1 VKEEGIPE
9 IPDRGSAIKSPKG
22 SDNQPIQIKYLDQE
36 IPEDFWHIF
45 DQMAQPNP
53 QHPQTSTLEY
63 PIVDPIANAPMKA
76 IPLQNLPTF
85 HGLISEDPDAFLFE
99 FDVLCRG
106 YDYTSEPQKLK
117 LFPSTLKGAAL
128 RWFMGLGGGTINSWD
143 GMKQAF
149 LTKYQDY
156 CRTRDLKDEIFQM
169 IAKENE
175 SLEEYVERFQYN
187 LQRSPYG
194 TLPGEVLKATLI
206 KGMKDEW
213 VEMLNLMGKGDIY
226 QETYDDIVLLCIRC
240 SRGSSRTRSGMRIPL
255 TRNNNITSGGVT
267 RDEVG
272 NLLENFKTDIL
283 STLTT
288 QLDVLQ
294 AKQKKTEAEQTLAI
308 FFHRCRRKHGPRD
321 CPLDVVRVC
330 AICTKD
336 HDTEQCP
343 SLPGLKVVFREA
355 EEETEPLYLM
365 AQRRQWQNR
374 PPNTLQDPSS
384 FFSGQYNQQQAPG
397 STWQGQSIY

>member
-1 VKEEGIPE
+1 LGVHNHFP
-9 IPDRGSAIKSPKG
+9 
-22 SDNQPIQIKYLDQE
+22 
-36 IPEDFWHIF
+36 
-45 DQMAQPNP
+45 
-53 QHPQTSTLEY
+53 LEY
-63 PIVDPIANAPMKA
+63 PIVDPVANAPMKS

-117 LFPSTLKGAAL
+117 LFPSTLKGEAL

-143 GMKQAF
+143 EMKQAF

-169 IAKENE
+169 TAKENE
-175 SLEEYVERFQYN
+175 TLEEYVERFQYN

-213 VEMLNLMGKGDIY
+213 VETLNLMGKGDIY
-226 QETYDDIVLLCIRC
+226 QETYDNIIQLCIRC
-240 SRGSSRTRSGMRIPL
+240 SCGSTRTRSGMWAPL

-267 RDEVG
+267 RAEVG

-294 AKQKKTEAEQTLAI
+294 AKQKQAEAEQSLAI
-308 FFHRCRRKHGPRD
+308 FFHRCRKKHGLRE

-330 AICTKD
+330 AICAKD
-336 HDTEQCP
+336 HATEQCP
-343 SLPGLKVVFREA
+343 SLPGLKVVFKEA
-355 EEETEPLYLM
+355 EEETKPVYLM
-365 AQRRQWQNR
+365 AQCRQWQAH
-374 PPNTLQDPSS
+374 PPGTLQDPSS
-384 FFSGQYNQQQAPG
+384 FFSGQYNQQQNSG
-397 STWQGQSIY
+397 NTWQGQPFANPTWQSQQYPTAPWPNQSATNPTWPNQPAANPTWPNSQYPTPMEEFK